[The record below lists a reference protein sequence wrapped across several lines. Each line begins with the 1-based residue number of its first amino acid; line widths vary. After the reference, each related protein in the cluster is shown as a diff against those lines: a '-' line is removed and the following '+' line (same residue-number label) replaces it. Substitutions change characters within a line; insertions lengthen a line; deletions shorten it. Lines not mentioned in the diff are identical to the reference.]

1 VPPVALWDLRHGPTE
16 ESSAAV
22 RARVVAARDRQRRR
36 LAPWRLHHNAEM
48 SGAVVR
54 RTCPL
59 DDATEAVLAQ
69 IARLRR
75 GLTGRAVDRIIKV
88 ARTLADLAAR
98 DAIDGDDL
106 RMAASFRTLDVEPE
120 IELPKIA

>member
-1 VPPVALWDLRHGPTE
+1 
-16 ESSAAV
+16 V
-22 RARVVAARDRQRRR
+22 RARVVAARDRQRHR
-36 LAPWRLHHNAEM
+36 LAGWRLHHNAEM

-59 DDATEAVLAQ
+59 DDVGEAVLAQ
-69 IARLRR
+69 LARLRR

-88 ARTLADLAAR
+88 ARTIADLAGR

-106 RMAASFRTLDVEPE
+106 RLAASFRALDVEPE
-120 IELPKIA
+120 IELPPLRA